1 MISGKWGIDMLRND
15 FIKEEDGVIT
25 TEYVVFVA
33 CIAILLI
40 AGVSGLYNALGG
52 YFNRWA
58 GFFAGS

>member
-1 MISGKWGIDMLRND
+1 MLRND